1 MSRNSNR
8 RIVGLGV
15 ALALA
20 AGSASA
26 TNGYYTHGVGT
37 VSRAQAGAGSANP
50 EELLVLATNPAG
62 IAFVGDSLDA
72 GLGFFSPMRDYKTT
86 AIPPEMGPPGACFPG
101 QGCVNTIGPNNLSS
115 KNELF
120 FVPYVGTKRSLSDVD
135 HLALAF
141 YGRGGMNTKWEG
153 GTATYDPTQ
162 GQGPDGPQ
170 TFPGT
175 FGGGT
180 AGVDLMQGFLNLT
193 YARRLTEQ
201 FSGGVSAIF
210 ALQRFEARGLSNF
223 APYTKTFNKALLA
236 GELKMPKNLSGN
248 GHDMSYGYGASIGF
262 QWTPVEMFSLAAAY
276 TTKMSMS
283 DFGEYSDLFAE
294 GGGFD
299 MPSTWT
305 VGVAFRPTDALALM
319 FDVQEINYSD
329 AKSVSNGIE
338 KLYNCPFLNP
348 ASSDVEYCLG
358 GKKGAGFGWEDM
370 TVYKFGA
377 AWDVSDD
384 WTARFGYSQTDQ
396 PIPKDQM
403 TFNILAPGVMEEHW
417 TVGFTKTQSS
427 GNRWN
432 VSFMYAPE
440 KKISGPQNF
449 DPRQSVELSM
459 KQYELE
465 IGYSWKR

>member
-1 MSRNSNR
+1 MNTRNR
-8 RIVGLGV
+8 TLLGLGI

-20 AGSASA
+20 TGGASA

-37 VSRAQAGAGSANP
+37 KMKAQAGAGSANP

-62 IAFVGDSLDA
+62 IAFVGDSIDA

-86 AIPPEMGPPGACFPG
+86 AIPPDLGPPGVCSPQACAY
-101 QGCVNTIGPNNLSS
+101 TIGPNNLSS

-120 FVPYVGTKRSLSDVD
+120 FVPYVGAKWTLSDVD

-153 GTATYDPTQ
+153 GTATFDPTF
-162 GQGPDGPQ
+162 GQGTTGPL

-175 FGGGT
+175 YGDGT
-180 AGVDLMQGFLNLT
+180 AGVDLMQGFLNLS
-193 YARRLTEQ
+193 YARKFSDQ
-201 FSGGVSAIF
+201 FSAGVSAIF
-210 ALQRFEARGLSNF
+210 ALQRFEARGVDTF
-223 APYTKTFNKALLA
+223 AFFTETYVRSLLETGQPA
-236 GELKMPKNLSGN
+236 APKNLSDN
-248 GHDMSYGYGASIGF
+248 GHDMSYGYGASVGF

-283 DFGEYSDLFAE
+283 DFGDYSDLFAE

-305 VGVAFRPTDALALM
+305 IGIAVHPTDELALM

-329 AKSVSNGIE
+329 VDAVSNPVQNVF
-338 KLYNCPFLNP
+338 NCPVFNP
-348 ASSDVEYCLG
+348 SGSLEYCLG
-358 GKKGAGFGWEDM
+358 GNKGPGFGWEDM
-370 TVYKFGA
+370 TVYKLGA
-377 AWDVSDD
+377 AWDVTDD
-384 WTARFGYSQTDQ
+384 WTVRFGYSTTDQ

-403 TFNILAPGVMEEHW
+403 TFNILAPGVMEDHW
-417 TVGFTKTQSS
+417 TVGFTKDRPG
-427 GNRWN
+427 GNQWSL
-432 VSFMYAPE
+432 SFMYAPE
-440 KKISGPQNF
+440 ISIRGPQNF
-449 DPRQSVELSM
+449 DLRQSVELSM

-465 IGYSWKR
+465 IGYSWK